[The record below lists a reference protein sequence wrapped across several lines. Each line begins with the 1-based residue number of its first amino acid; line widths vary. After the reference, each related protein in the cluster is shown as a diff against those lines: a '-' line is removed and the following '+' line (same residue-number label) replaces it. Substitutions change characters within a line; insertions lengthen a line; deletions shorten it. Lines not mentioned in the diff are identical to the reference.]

1 MTPFRPQDIYP
12 DMGDMASAVAA
23 LADDLAVLRA
33 ICETWDAAE
42 LRVDSG
48 SSWSTDETLA
58 AALGD
63 LAGAEE
69 ALRSARGRIE
79 GAWAAVGRL
88 AAD

>member
-1 MTPFRPQDIYP
+1 MTPSRPQDIYP
-12 DMGDMASAVAA
+12 VMGEAASTMAT

-33 ICETWDAAE
+33 ACETWDAAE
-42 LRVDSG
+42 LRVDAG
-48 SSWSTDETLA
+48 SPWSTDETLA
-58 AALGD
+58 AVLGD
-63 LAGAEE
+63 LSGAEE

>member
-1 MTPFRPQDIYP
+1 MTSSRPQDIYP
-12 DMGDMASAVAA
+12 DVGALASAVAA
-23 LADDLAVLRA
+23 LADELAVLRA
-33 ICETWDAAE
+33 TCETWDATE

-48 SSWSTDETLA
+48 SPWSTDETLG

-69 ALRSARGRIE
+69 SLRSARGRVE
-79 GAWAAVGRL
+79 GAWAAIGRL

>member
-1 MTPFRPQDIYP
+1 MTSSRPQDIYP
-12 DMGDMASAVAA
+12 DMGEMARSVSAI
-23 LADDLAVLRA
+23 ADEVAVLRA
-33 ICETWDAAE
+33 TCETWDTTE

-48 SSWSTDETLA
+48 SLWSTDETLA
-58 AALGD
+58 AVLGD

-69 ALRSARGRIE
+69 SLRSARGRIE

>member
-1 MTPFRPQDIYP
+1 MTSSRPQDTYP
-12 DMGDMASAVAA
+12 AIGEIARTARELTDRVAI
-23 LADDLAVLRA
+23 LRA
-33 ICETWDAAE
+33 TCETWDPAE

-48 SSWSTDETLA
+48 SPWSTDETLA
-58 AALGD
+58 ALLGD

-69 ALRSARGRIE
+69 ALRAARGRIE

>member
-1 MTPFRPQDIYP
+1 MTPSRPQDIYSG
-12 DMGDMASAVAA
+12 MGDMARAVAA
-23 LADDLAVLRA
+23 LADEVALLRA
-33 ICETWDAAE
+33 TCETWDATE

-48 SSWSTDETLA
+48 SPWSTDETVA

-69 ALRSARGRIE
+69 SLRSARGRIE

-88 AAD
+88 SAD

>member
-1 MTPFRPQDIYP
+1 MTSSRPQDIYP
-12 DMGDMASAVAA
+12 GMGEMSRLASA
-23 LADDLAVLRA
+23 LADEVAVLRA
-33 ICETWDAAE
+33 TCETWDAAE

-48 SSWSTDETLA
+48 TPWSTDETLA
-58 AALGD
+58 FLLGD

-69 ALRSARGRIE
+69 SLRSARGRIE